1 MVLIMKLAKVEG
13 NSYSHLYTTATDMF
27 IVVIGGVSLLNV
39 AKKCYGNCVKY
50 KVNREYGGESYIIM
64 AQQGVL
70 IAKKVA

>member
-1 MVLIMKLAKVEG
+1 
-13 NSYSHLYTTATDMF
+13 MF